1 MPQPYVT
8 NITGIKPNVS
18 PRPYSSTKFSLS
30 MHLSQTLFASS
41 VPEIDGNAVSDGKQ
55 WDFQSAL
62 ILCKTEAGARSSM
75 QLLLVSDQERLVSLI
90 RTIFIFFNRG
100 AGLCP

>member
-1 MPQPYVT
+1 MPSVERPALAILLDSFMPQPYVT

-41 VPEIDGNAVSDGKQ
+41 EARRIFRDSL
-55 WDFQSAL
+55 AL
-62 ILCKTEAGARSSM
+62 SHQFSGDPLASKGAECALGGGCRCAG
-75 QLLLVSDQERLVSLI
+75 
-90 RTIFIFFNRG
+90 
-100 AGLCP
+100 